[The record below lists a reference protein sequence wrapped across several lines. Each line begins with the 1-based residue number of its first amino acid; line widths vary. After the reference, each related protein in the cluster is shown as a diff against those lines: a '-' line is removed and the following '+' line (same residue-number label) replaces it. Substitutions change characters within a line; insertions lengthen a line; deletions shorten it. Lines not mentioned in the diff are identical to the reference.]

1 MKKKINDNEYS
12 SREDA
17 FRVYFDTV
25 TKIVYTLNLISDKND
40 MTRRLSNNIDRTLGY
55 EEEMISNNEKTINNN
70 NNEVGLLI
78 NSLKVDLKKIDS
90 FKKYNFNIERF
101 IEEIDLNTDE
111 RFILYCL
118 IVYTIYGDSMSA
130 ISVRRIL
137 ELISIDSDIY
147 INKYNYFENDGKL
160 MSSGILTL
168 SHEPYPSIGLL
179 EVTNTL
185 VTFINSKIV
194 FAFLEKDKYDI
205 ISEIINAEN
214 INNSV
219 IIDIKTGARKKA
231 TKEFNILTPKEIVN
245 ELNKTVIG
253 QDEAKK
259 ALSVHAYLHCLRING
274 NKDIPFRSNILMI
287 GPTGVGKT
295 YLVKTLADILGLPF
309 SRADVTTLT
318 ETGYVGDDVEV
329 VLYNLYRKAN
339 GDLEKAQYGIVFLDE
354 VDKIAKA
361 EPHQSTTGNPSDKAV
376 QEALLSMMNGE
387 DIRVPEFGDRRMM
400 HSSDGILM
408 NTKNI
413 LFIFGGAF
421 VGLDD
426 IIKMRL
432 KGESGLGFGS
442 NAILNKNKLQKDKIL
457 SQVDVKDVEKYGMIP
472 EFIGRIPII
481 VTLNELTKEN
491 LKDILIKTSESPIK
505 KYVDFFN
512 SIGKKLILTD
522 DAINYIVDR
531 ASGMDMGARALKSI
545 VETAMVNILFN
556 LDGIKGNS
564 LTLTRDDIEEVFN
577 KKETV
582 ISNKE
587 DICAS
592 KKDSIKLNINLSNHF
607 SFSYIPLLYIYFFVI
622 YSINN

>member
-1 MKKKINDNEYS
+1 MKKNEYS
-12 SREDA
+12 SREEA
-17 FRVYFDTV
+17 FRVYFDIV

-55 EEEMISNNEKTINNN
+55 EDEITSNNEKTINTN
-70 NNEVGLLI
+70 NNEVNILI
-78 NSLKVDLKKIDS
+78 NSLKNDLKKIYS

-101 IEEIDLNTDE
+101 IDERELNTDE

-118 IVYTIYGDSMSA
+118 VVYTIYGDSMSA

-137 ELISIDSDIY
+137 ELITIDSDIY
-147 INKYNYFENDGKL
+147 INKYHYFENDGKL
-160 MSSGILTL
+160 LSSGILTL
-168 SHEPYPSIGLL
+168 SHEPYPSLGLL

-185 VTFINSKIV
+185 VTFVNSKVV

-205 ISEIINAEN
+205 ISDIVNAEN

-219 IIDIKTGARKKA
+219 IIDIKTGARKK
-231 TKEFNILTPKEIVN
+231 TSKEFNILTPKEIVN
-245 ELNKTVIG
+245 ELNKKVIG

-295 YLVKTLADILGLPF
+295 YLVKTLAEILGLPF

-400 HSSDGILM
+400 HSSDGIIM

-491 LKDILIKTSESPIK
+491 LKDILMKSSESPIK
-505 KYVDFFN
+505 KYTDFFK
-512 SIGKKLILTD
+512 SIGKNLILD
-522 DAINYIVDR
+522 EDAINYIADK
-531 ASGMDMGARALKSI
+531 SLSMNMGARALKSI

-564 LTLTRDDIEEVFN
+564 LTLTRSDIEEVF
-577 KKETV
+577 
-582 ISNKE
+582 
-587 DICAS
+587 D
-592 KKDSIKLNINLSNHF
+592 KDRKS
-607 SFSYIPLLYIYFFVI
+607 VV
-622 YSINN
+622 

>member
-185 VTFINSKIV
+185 VTFVNSKIV

-231 TKEFNILTPKEIVN
+231 SKEFNILTPKEIVN

-329 VLYNLYRKAN
+329 VLYNLYRKAG

-587 DICAS
+587 DILKKSNINIA
-592 KKDSIKLNINLSNHF
+592 KKDDKN
-607 SFSYIPLLYIYFFVI
+607 YMA
-622 YSINN
+622 

>member
-1 MKKKINDNEYS
+1 MGVKLNKMKKKINDNEYS

-185 VTFINSKIV
+185 VTFVNSKIV

-219 IIDIKTGARKKA
+219 IIDIKTGTRKKA

-587 DICAS
+587 DILKKSNINIA
-592 KKDSIKLNINLSNHF
+592 KKDDKN
-607 SFSYIPLLYIYFFVI
+607 YMA
-622 YSINN
+622 

>member
-1 MKKKINDNEYS
+1 MKKNEYS

-55 EEEMISNNEKTINNN
+55 EDEITSNNEKTINNN

-219 IIDIKTGARKKA
+219 IIDIKTGTRKKA

-587 DICAS
+587 DILKKSNINIA
-592 KKDSIKLNINLSNHF
+592 KKDDKN
-607 SFSYIPLLYIYFFVI
+607 YMA
-622 YSINN
+622 

>member
-219 IIDIKTGARKKA
+219 IIDIKTGTRKKA

-253 QDEAKK
+253 QEEAKK

-587 DICAS
+587 DILKKSNINIA
-592 KKDSIKLNINLSNHF
+592 KKDDKN
-607 SFSYIPLLYIYFFVI
+607 YMA
-622 YSINN
+622 

>member
-78 NSLKVDLKKIDS
+78 NSLKIDLKKIDS

-205 ISEIINAEN
+205 ISKIINAEN

-587 DICAS
+587 DILKKSNINIA
-592 KKDSIKLNINLSNHF
+592 KKDDKN
-607 SFSYIPLLYIYFFVI
+607 YMA
-622 YSINN
+622 

>member
-185 VTFINSKIV
+185 VTFVNSKVV

-214 INNSV
+214 INNLV

-295 YLVKTLADILGLPF
+295 YLVKTLAEILGLPF

-587 DICAS
+587 DILKKSNINIA
-592 KKDSIKLNINLSNHF
+592 KKDDKN
-607 SFSYIPLLYIYFFVI
+607 YMA
-622 YSINN
+622 

>member
-55 EEEMISNNEKTINNN
+55 EEEMISNNEKTINN

-219 IIDIKTGARKKA
+219 IIDIKTGTRKKA
-231 TKEFNILTPKEIVN
+231 TKELNILTPKEIVN

-587 DICAS
+587 DILKKSNINIA
-592 KKDSIKLNINLSNHF
+592 KKDDKN
-607 SFSYIPLLYIYFFVI
+607 YMA
-622 YSINN
+622 

>member
-1 MKKKINDNEYS
+1 MLIDFSFKNIGSKLNKMKKKINDNEYS

-185 VTFINSKIV
+185 VTFVNSKIV

-219 IIDIKTGARKKA
+219 IIDIKTGERKKA

-587 DICAS
+587 DILKKSNINIA
-592 KKDSIKLNINLSNHF
+592 KKDDKN
-607 SFSYIPLLYIYFFVI
+607 YMA
-622 YSINN
+622 

>member
-185 VTFINSKIV
+185 VTFVNSKIV

-219 IIDIKTGARKKA
+219 IIDIKTGTRKKA

-457 SQVDVKDVEKYGMIP
+457 SQIDVKDVEKYGMIP

-587 DICAS
+587 DILKKSNINIA
-592 KKDSIKLNINLSNHF
+592 KKDDKN
-607 SFSYIPLLYIYFFVI
+607 YMA
-622 YSINN
+622 

>member
-185 VTFINSKIV
+185 VTFVNSKIV

-214 INNSV
+214 ISNSV
-219 IIDIKTGARKKA
+219 IIDIKTGTRKKA

-245 ELNKTVIG
+245 ELNKKVIG

-587 DICAS
+587 DILKKSNINIA
-592 KKDSIKLNINLSNHF
+592 KKDDKN
-607 SFSYIPLLYIYFFVI
+607 YMA
-622 YSINN
+622 

>member
-185 VTFINSKIV
+185 VTFVNSKIV

-219 IIDIKTGARKKA
+219 IIDIKTGARKK
-231 TKEFNILTPKEIVN
+231 TSKEFNILTPKEIVN

-339 GDLEKAQYGIVFLDE
+339 GDLEKAQFGIVFLDE

-400 HSSDGILM
+400 HSSDGIIM

-587 DICAS
+587 DILKKSNINIA
-592 KKDSIKLNINLSNHF
+592 KKDDKN
-607 SFSYIPLLYIYFFVI
+607 YMA
-622 YSINN
+622 

>member
-101 IEEIDLNTDE
+101 IEDIDLNTDE

-577 KKETV
+577 KKETI

-587 DICAS
+587 DILKKSNINIA
-592 KKDSIKLNINLSNHF
+592 KKDDKN
-607 SFSYIPLLYIYFFVI
+607 YMA
-622 YSINN
+622 

>member
-78 NSLKVDLKKIDS
+78 NSLKIDLKKIDS

-219 IIDIKTGARKKA
+219 IIDIKTGARKK
-231 TKEFNILTPKEIVN
+231 TSKEFNILTPKEIVN

-577 KKETV
+577 KKETA

-587 DICAS
+587 DILKKSNINIA
-592 KKDSIKLNINLSNHF
+592 KKDDKN
-607 SFSYIPLLYIYFFVI
+607 YMA
-622 YSINN
+622 

>member
-101 IEEIDLNTDE
+101 IEDIDLNTDE

-185 VTFINSKIV
+185 VTFVNSKIV

-219 IIDIKTGARKKA
+219 IIDIKTGTRKKA

-587 DICAS
+587 DILKKSNINIA
-592 KKDSIKLNINLSNHF
+592 KKDDKN
-607 SFSYIPLLYIYFFVI
+607 YMA
-622 YSINN
+622 

>member
-78 NSLKVDLKKIDS
+78 NSLKIDLKKIDS

-185 VTFINSKIV
+185 VTFVNSKIV

-587 DICAS
+587 DILKKSNINIA
-592 KKDSIKLNINLSNHF
+592 KKDDKN
-607 SFSYIPLLYIYFFVI
+607 YMA
-622 YSINN
+622 

>member
-219 IIDIKTGARKKA
+219 IIDIKTGTRKKA

-295 YLVKTLADILGLPF
+295 YLVKTLAEILGLPF

-587 DICAS
+587 DILKKSNINIA
-592 KKDSIKLNINLSNHF
+592 KKDDKN
-607 SFSYIPLLYIYFFVI
+607 YMA
-622 YSINN
+622 

>member
-185 VTFINSKIV
+185 VTFVNSKIV

-339 GDLEKAQYGIVFLDE
+339 GDLEKAQFGIVFLDE

-587 DICAS
+587 DILKKSNINIA
-592 KKDSIKLNINLSNHF
+592 KKDDKN
-607 SFSYIPLLYIYFFVI
+607 YMA
-622 YSINN
+622 

>member
-185 VTFINSKIV
+185 VTFVNSKIV

-219 IIDIKTGARKKA
+219 IIDIKTGTRKKA

-295 YLVKTLADILGLPF
+295 YLVKTLADILGIPF

-577 KKETV
+577 KKEIV

-587 DICAS
+587 DILKKSNINIA
-592 KKDSIKLNINLSNHF
+592 KKDDKN
-607 SFSYIPLLYIYFFVI
+607 YMA
-622 YSINN
+622 

>member
-70 NNEVGLLI
+70 NEVGLLI
-78 NSLKVDLKKIDS
+78 NSLKIDLKKIDS

-205 ISEIINAEN
+205 ISKIINAEN

-329 VLYNLYRKAN
+329 VLYNLYRKTN

-587 DICAS
+587 DILKKSNINIA
-592 KKDSIKLNINLSNHF
+592 KKDDKN
-607 SFSYIPLLYIYFFVI
+607 YMA
-622 YSINN
+622 

>member
-185 VTFINSKIV
+185 VTFVNSKIV

-205 ISEIINAEN
+205 IYEIINAEN

-219 IIDIKTGARKKA
+219 IIDIKTGTRKKA
-231 TKEFNILTPKEIVN
+231 TKEFNILTPKEIIN

-426 IIKMRL
+426 IVKMRL

-587 DICAS
+587 DILKKSNINIA
-592 KKDSIKLNINLSNHF
+592 KKDDKN
-607 SFSYIPLLYIYFFVI
+607 YMA
-622 YSINN
+622 

>member
-185 VTFINSKIV
+185 VTFVNSKIV

-231 TKEFNILTPKEIVN
+231 TKEFNILTPKEIIN

-253 QDEAKK
+253 QGEAKK

-587 DICAS
+587 DILKKSNINIA
-592 KKDSIKLNINLSNHF
+592 KKDDKN
-607 SFSYIPLLYIYFFVI
+607 YMA
-622 YSINN
+622 

>member
-185 VTFINSKIV
+185 VTFVNSKIV

-219 IIDIKTGARKKA
+219 IIDIKTGTRKKA

-491 LKDILIKTSESPIK
+491 LKDILIKTLESPIK

-587 DICAS
+587 DILKKSNINIA
-592 KKDSIKLNINLSNHF
+592 KKDDKN
-607 SFSYIPLLYIYFFVI
+607 YMA
-622 YSINN
+622 

>member
-12 SREDA
+12 SREDV

-587 DICAS
+587 DILKKSNINIA
-592 KKDSIKLNINLSNHF
+592 KKDDKN
-607 SFSYIPLLYIYFFVI
+607 YMA
-622 YSINN
+622 

>member
-55 EEEMISNNEKTINNN
+55 EEEMISNNEKTINNNN

-185 VTFINSKIV
+185 VTFVNSKIV

-219 IIDIKTGARKKA
+219 IIDIKTGTRKKA

-376 QEALLSMMNGE
+376 EEALLSMMNGE

-512 SIGKKLILTD
+512 SIGKRLILTD

-587 DICAS
+587 DILKKSNINIA
-592 KKDSIKLNINLSNHF
+592 KKDDKN
-607 SFSYIPLLYIYFFVI
+607 YMA
-622 YSINN
+622 

>member
-259 ALSVHAYLHCLRING
+259 VLSVHAYLHCLRING

-295 YLVKTLADILGLPF
+295 YLVKTLAEILGLPF

-587 DICAS
+587 DILKKSNINIA
-592 KKDSIKLNINLSNHF
+592 KKDDKN
-607 SFSYIPLLYIYFFVI
+607 YMA
-622 YSINN
+622 

>member
-101 IEEIDLNTDE
+101 IEDIDLNTDE

-185 VTFINSKIV
+185 VTFVNSKIV

-295 YLVKTLADILGLPF
+295 YLVKTLAEILGLPF

-339 GDLEKAQYGIVFLDE
+339 GDLDKAQYGIVFLDE
-354 VDKIAKA
+354 IDKIAKA

-400 HSSDGILM
+400 HSSDGIIM

-421 VGLDD
+421 IGLED

-442 NAILNKNKLQKDKIL
+442 NAILNKNKLQKNRIL

-481 VTLNELTKEN
+481 VTLNELTKDN
-491 LKDILIKTSESPIK
+491 LKDILMKSAESPII
-505 KYVDFFN
+505 KYTDFFK
-512 SIGKKLILTD
+512 SIGKKLILNE

-531 ASGMDMGARALKSI
+531 ALSINMGARALKSI
-545 VETAMVNILFN
+545 VETVMVNILFN

-564 LTLTRDDIEEVFN
+564 LTLTRNDIEEVFD

-582 ISNKE
+582 NSSNIFEKSN
-587 DICAS
+587 INIS
-592 KKDSIKLNINLSNHF
+592 KKDDKN
-607 SFSYIPLLYIYFFVI
+607 YMA
-622 YSINN
+622 

>member
-219 IIDIKTGARKKA
+219 IIDIKTGTRKKS

-329 VLYNLYRKAN
+329 VLYNLYRKAG
-339 GDLEKAQYGIVFLDE
+339 GDLEKAQFGIVFLDE

-587 DICAS
+587 DILKKSNINIA
-592 KKDSIKLNINLSNHF
+592 KKDDKN
-607 SFSYIPLLYIYFFVI
+607 YMA
-622 YSINN
+622 

>member
-168 SHEPYPSIGLL
+168 SHETYPSIGLL

-219 IIDIKTGARKKA
+219 IIDIKTGTRKKA

-587 DICAS
+587 DILKKSNINIA
-592 KKDSIKLNINLSNHF
+592 KKDDKN
-607 SFSYIPLLYIYFFVI
+607 YMA
-622 YSINN
+622 

>member
-55 EEEMISNNEKTINNN
+55 EEEMISNNEKTINN

-185 VTFINSKIV
+185 VTFVNSKIV

-587 DICAS
+587 DILKKSNINIA
-592 KKDSIKLNINLSNHF
+592 KKDDKN
-607 SFSYIPLLYIYFFVI
+607 YMA
-622 YSINN
+622 

>member
-185 VTFINSKIV
+185 VTFVNSKIV

-219 IIDIKTGARKKA
+219 IIDIKTGTRKKA

-295 YLVKTLADILGLPF
+295 YLVKTLANILGLPF

-545 VETAMVNILFN
+545 VEMAMVNILFN

-587 DICAS
+587 DILKKSNINIA
-592 KKDSIKLNINLSNHF
+592 KKDDKN
-607 SFSYIPLLYIYFFVI
+607 YMA
-622 YSINN
+622 

>member
-329 VLYNLYRKAN
+329 VLYNLYRKAG

-472 EFIGRIPII
+472 EFIGRIPIV

-587 DICAS
+587 DILKKSNINIA
-592 KKDSIKLNINLSNHF
+592 KKDDKN
-607 SFSYIPLLYIYFFVI
+607 YMA
-622 YSINN
+622 

>member
-219 IIDIKTGARKKA
+219 IIDIKTGARKK
-231 TKEFNILTPKEIVN
+231 TSKEFNILTPKEIVN

-587 DICAS
+587 DILKKSNINIA
-592 KKDSIKLNINLSNHF
+592 KKDDKN
-607 SFSYIPLLYIYFFVI
+607 YMA
-622 YSINN
+622 

>member
-78 NSLKVDLKKIDS
+78 NSLKIDLKKIDS

-185 VTFINSKIV
+185 VTFVNSKIV

-205 ISEIINAEN
+205 IYEIINAEN

-219 IIDIKTGARKKA
+219 IIDIKTGTRKKA
-231 TKEFNILTPKEIVN
+231 TKEFNILTPKEIIN

-587 DICAS
+587 DILKKSNINIA
-592 KKDSIKLNINLSNHF
+592 KKDDKN
-607 SFSYIPLLYIYFFVI
+607 YMA
-622 YSINN
+622 

>member
-219 IIDIKTGARKKA
+219 IIDIKTGTRKKA

-577 KKETV
+577 KKEIV

-587 DICAS
+587 DILKKSNINIA
-592 KKDSIKLNINLSNHF
+592 KKDDKN
-607 SFSYIPLLYIYFFVI
+607 YMA
-622 YSINN
+622 